1 MRLLGLQLFTVSYI
15 YEIKLLTIVKQIYF
29 ARYVAKNV

>member
-1 MRLLGLQLFTVSYI
+1 MRLLGLQLLTVPCI

-29 ARYVAKNV
+29 AR